1 MKLTWIEL
9 LKVKKYLERKKI
21 SKRFNFL
28 FEKTNMK
35 LSTSEYNSIN
45 IYLVLA
51 IGVYCIHLEIIPAK
65 LLLGWAVRWSYTCYV
80 TRVTRVTRVTPP
92 FSDGQAA
99 NTGKLQR
106 DKTSHST
113 YKDMIKNVS
122 WCRKKNEIPMHWI
135 LSK

>member
-65 LLLGWAVRWSYTCYV
+65 LLLGWAVRWSYTCNTCY
-80 TRVTRVTRVTPP
+80 TCYTCNTT

-113 YKDMIKNVS
+113 YNDMIKVIPDVV
-122 WCRKKNEIPMHWI
+122 KKMKYPCNALYSI
-135 LSK
+135 